1 MEAQGLLEAIQVAIE
16 AERSAR
22 QFYLDAAEKA
32 HNPQGKALLR
42 ELADF
47 EAYHEEKLLALM
59 DSLNAGKYIEYG
71 GRQLSAPQPESGTW
85 DRTEADP
92 QEMAGILAFAMDTEK
107 KAQERYQALAEATS
121 DPMGKAMFERLA
133 LEEATHHRILSD
145 EFYSLSNKGLWVW
158 AE

>member
-1 MEAQGLLEAIQVAIE
+1 MEARGLLEAIQTAIE

-22 QFYLDAAEKA
+22 QFYLEAAEKA
-32 HNPQGKALLR
+32 HNSQGKALLL

-47 EAYHEEKLLALM
+47 EAYHEKKLRQLVA
-59 DSLNAGKYIEYG
+59 SLNANAYIEYE
-71 GRQLSAPQPESGTW
+71 GRELSAPQPESGTW
-85 DRTEADP
+85 DRGEASP
-92 QEMAGILAFAMDTEK
+92 QEMADILALAMDTEK
-107 KAQERYQALAEATS
+107 KAQERYESLAEATS
-121 DPMGKAMFERLA
+121 DPKGKAMFERLA

>member
-1 MEAQGLLEAIQVAIE
+1 MEAQGLFDAIQIAIE

-22 QFYLDAAEKA
+22 QFYLEAAEKA
-32 HNPQGKALLR
+32 QNPQGKALLL

-47 EAYHEEKLLALM
+47 EAYHEEKLRELSA
-59 DSLNAGKYIEYG
+59 SLNADAYVEYE
-71 GRQLSAPQPESGTW
+71 GRELRVTGTEG
-85 DRTEADP
+85 EALEGAEANP
-92 QEMAGILAFAMDTEK
+92 QEMADILALAMDTEK

-121 DPMGKAMFERLA
+121 DPKGKAMFERLA